1 MNMNKQNL
9 LASLNHFVSSKQ
21 QQKAL
26 QLQLLTLDE
35 HLLKWMGSQCSKRIT
50 QTISLSVISNKKSNC
65 LYLVKPLHGSF

>member
-1 MNMNKQNL
+1 LPFVVYHKIQNDNRVDLLLKILLRMNMNKQNL

-35 HLLKWMGSQCSKRIT
+35 HLLK
-50 QTISLSVISNKKSNC
+50 
-65 LYLVKPLHGSF
+65 